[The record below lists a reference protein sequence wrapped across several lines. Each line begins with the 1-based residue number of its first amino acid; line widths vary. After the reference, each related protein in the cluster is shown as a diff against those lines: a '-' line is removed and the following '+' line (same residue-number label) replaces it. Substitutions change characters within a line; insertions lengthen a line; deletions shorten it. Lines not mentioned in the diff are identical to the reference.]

1 MKLTPFFLLFF
12 LFLTGCASSLP
23 EPKLDPPVDYDA
35 VLVSERGLFL
45 YWTQEQQK
53 EVLKAADRFVE
64 ERQHHQYQTTY
75 RWQGATL
82 REIVRMGSREQQKT
96 LQEYRLHLRFNQE
109 GEAIYQQYRIADK
122 VAPLTKS
129 QMQFYF
135 QQAMQVAPKVQEKVA
150 EKQQWRQG
158 WWDGKAFSVCD
169 GKSNSV
175 VLMPKAKAQ
184 LEQLA
189 WHTFP
194 VYVIWEGERQVNQ
207 FQATQLLWWSYEP
220 KDCLAQPELIEQ

>member
-1 MKLTPFFLLFF
+1 MKFTPYYLLS
-12 LFLTGCASSLP
+12 LLLLAGCASSLP

-35 VLVSERGLFL
+35 ALVAEQGLFL

-53 EVLKAADRFVE
+53 EVLKAADRFVGNQ
-64 ERQHHQYQTTY
+64 QHVYQTSY
-75 RWQGATL
+75 RWQSGTL
-82 REIVRMGSREQQKT
+82 REILRIGSREQQT
-96 LQEYRLHLRFNQE
+96 QQEYRLHLRFNQD
-109 GEAIYQQYRIADK
+109 GEAIYQQYRVADK
-122 VAPLTKS
+122 VAPLTS
-129 QMQFYF
+129 AQMQFYF
-135 QQAMQVAPKVQEKVA
+135 QQAMQVAPKVREKVA

-158 WWDGKAFSVCD
+158 WWDGKTFSVCD

-175 VLMPKAKAQ
+175 VLMPQAKTQ

-207 FQATQLLWWSYEP
+207 FQATQLLWWSYEAQ
-220 KDCLAQPELIEQ
+220 DCLTQPELIEQ